1 MAWFSAFAI
10 AAAFFVAAGPSAN
23 ALEAGCFVNRLCCT
37 CPQASPVPTAS
48 PPVTRTPVGGGGS
61 NASGKELM
69 LGVGVAAGFS
79 AVIGIKFAIEA
90 NSPGPKGTT
99 GKKAPKHFWNSSLAT
114 PGTNH

>member
-10 AAAFFVAAGPSAN
+10 AAAFFVAAGTSAN

-61 NASGKELM
+61 NASELM

-79 AVIGIKFAIEA
+79 AVIGIKFAIEG